1 MHPGDPAN
9 PHASAWFP
17 HPDNWGER
25 AESQLIKSLREAAPA
40 AAEHGLAIHLEG
52 HQVVTLRD
60 AETMAAVIDAVGSP
74 MVKCDL
80 DPANWIT
87 LETVFDTTPAIEHMF
102 EVLGDRV
109 GSGHAK
115 DVEIE
120 NRLAIHIDNVPAGD
134 GRLDF
139 QAFIKGLEALGP
151 ETYLIIE
158 GCPVEDTE
166 RVRGF
171 LVEQA
176 TEAGVTIR
184 E

>member
-1 MHPGDPAN
+1 M
-9 PHASAWFP
+9 
-17 HPDNWGER
+17 
-25 AESQLIKSLREAAPA
+25 IKSLREAVA
-40 AAEHGLAIHLEG
+40 AAEEHGVAIHLEG
-52 HQVVTLRD
+52 HQLATLRN
-60 AETMAAVIDAVGSP
+60 AEVMAAVIDAVDSP
-74 MVKCDL
+74 MLKCDL

-139 QAFIKGLEALGP
+139 QAYIKGLEALGP
-151 ETYLIIE
+151 EIYLIIE
-158 GCPVEDTE
+158 ACPVEDTE

-176 TEAGVTIR
+176 IQAGVTIR
-184 E
+184 D